1 MRFIRKQGFHGVY
14 LVTTEVDNPVKV
26 VITNDPVTR
35 LSELQVANFNRL
47 HVHRFWWLP
56 GSRISSRIERVMDDR
71 QRRRFML
78 PAEAPS
84 PLSGLISP
92 SEQGYGMAMSSFQ
105 KTELRDAES
114 LHDPRA
120 IAGPPWRR
128 NACGGHCPVPGYG
141 ALTAK

>member
-92 SEQGYGMAMSSFQ
+92 SEQGY
-105 KTELRDAES
+105 RDGNVIF
-114 LHDPRA
+114 PKNRTQ
-120 IAGPPWRR
+120 G
-128 NACGGHCPVPGYG
+128 C
-141 ALTAK
+141 